1 MHEDALVQ
9 LGIVSVSLNTSQK
22 EKHFRCRMQ
31 RARPSLRRR
40 CLCLSAR
47 NIAHRRAMLPVP
59 LYPMQDQ
66 VCHSRTPA

>member
-1 MHEDALVQ
+1 MHKDALVQ

-22 EKHFRCRMQ
+22 EKHFRRRM
-31 RARPSLRRR
+31 RHTRLSARRR
-40 CLCLSAR
+40 CLSAR
-47 NIAHRRAMLPVP
+47 NIAHRRAMLPIR